1 MVRINN
7 ILIDFNRDIWTYI
20 SNDLFKLKINKNE
33 VGSSTMPHKVN
44 PIDFENSE
52 GNLQLANSLLV
63 FLADKLQKSR
73 LQRDLSDSTVLRN
86 VGTAI
91 SYSFLGIKSSA
102 KGLSKLHINNQKA
115 LEELHNNWQVLS
127 EAIQIVMKLE
137 GIDDAYEYIKD
148 FTRGSEMDKES
159 YKQLV
164 NNLPIS
170 LKSKNKLLALTP
182 QNYIGQAN
190 LL

>member
-1 MVRINN
+1 
-7 ILIDFNRDIWTYI
+7 
-20 SNDLFKLKINKNE
+20 
-33 VGSSTMPHKVN
+33 
-44 PIDFENSE
+44 
-52 GNLQLANSLLV
+52 
-63 FLADKLQKSR
+63 
-73 LQRDLSDSTVLRN
+73 
-86 VGTAI
+86 
-91 SYSFLGIKSSA
+91 
-102 KGLSKLHINNQKA
+102 
-115 LEELHNNWQVLS
+115 
-127 EAIQIVMKLE
+127 MKLE

>member
-1 MVRINN
+1 M
-7 ILIDFNRDIWTYI
+7 
-20 SNDLFKLKINKNE
+20 
-33 VGSSTMPHKVN
+33 
-44 PIDFENSE
+44 
-52 GNLQLANSLLV
+52 
-63 FLADKLQKSR
+63 
-73 LQRDLSDSTVLRN
+73 
-86 VGTAI
+86 
-91 SYSFLGIKSSA
+91 
-102 KGLSKLHINNQKA
+102 HINNQKA
-115 LEELHNNWQVLS
+115 LEELNNNWQVLS

-164 NNLPIS
+164 NNLPIA

>member
-1 MVRINN
+1 
-7 ILIDFNRDIWTYI
+7 
-20 SNDLFKLKINKNE
+20 
-33 VGSSTMPHKVN
+33 MPHKVN

-115 LEELHNNWQVLS
+115 LEELNNNWQVLS

>member
-1 MVRINN
+1 MNKDLN
-7 ILIDFNRDIWTYI
+7 ILAVNLDGTLVKSDMLLETFWSAF

-44 PIDFENSE
+44 HIDFENSE

-102 KGLSKLHINNQKA
+102 K
-115 LEELHNNWQVLS
+115 VLS
-127 EAIQIVMKLE
+127 
-137 GIDDAYEYIKD
+137 
-148 FTRGSEMDKES
+148 
-159 YKQLV
+159 
-164 NNLPIS
+164 
-170 LKSKNKLLALTP
+170 
-182 QNYIGQAN
+182 
-190 LL
+190 

>member
-1 MVRINN
+1 M
-7 ILIDFNRDIWTYI
+7 
-20 SNDLFKLKINKNE
+20 
-33 VGSSTMPHKVN
+33 
-44 PIDFENSE
+44 
-52 GNLQLANSLLV
+52 
-63 FLADKLQKSR
+63 
-73 LQRDLSDSTVLRN
+73 
-86 VGTAI
+86 GTAI

-115 LEELHNNWQVLS
+115 LEELNNNWQVLS